1 MSNGDERIKDAVRQ
15 TEILRHPRQTLA
27 TFGNTNIGYYMLT
40 EPVYH
45 DIQPEIAETVVRR
58 GRVIAQRPRIVT
70 PYYLSQ
76 VEGFSDEARHYYDI
90 LSRQE
95 GGNAPGIIYSYRN
108 QPQEL
113 NIIEDKVEAVAAKI
127 NADIDQQGDPLTTI
141 IKGRDELWDVSLLK
155 FIYEMTRSSYRD
167 NLRQFQSQG
176 LLNMDESGVP
186 LEARMRI
193 EGLFEQVQEGN
204 IQPNELKDEL
214 MRWGLFEQYQDR
226 FFAMFGR

>member
-1 MSNGDERIKDAVRQ
+1 MSNGDERIEDAVRQ

-45 DIQPEIAETVVRR
+45 DIQPETAETVVRR

-76 VEGFSDEARHYYDI
+76 VEGFSDEARRYYDI

-95 GGNAPGIIYSYRN
+95 GGNAPGIIYTYRN

-113 NIIEDKVEAVAAKI
+113 NIIEDNMEAVAARI
-127 NADIDQQGDPLTTI
+127 NADIDQQGDPLTTV
-141 IKGRDELWDVSLLK
+141 IKGRDELWDVSLMK

-167 NLRQFQSQG
+167 NLRQLQSQG
-176 LLNMDESGVP
+176 MLEMDESGVP

-204 IQPNELKDEL
+204 IKPDELKDEL